1 MTSLAAKALAVP
13 GWMSPQELEW
23 LEQQAKGAALAVE
36 FGSWCGRS
44 SMALSAAKLLVC
56 VDTWAG
62 SPEHADIVTTVN
74 PWETWHDTMRD
85 GVRAGAVRPIRGNLR
100 HTWVSDG
107 LLSQFNDRADLVFVD
122 ANHDFT
128 NVLAD
133 ISLAY
138 RLVRPGGIVA
148 GHDYG
153 TDWECVKMV
162 VDEYVKNFDVV
173 EGTSIWFARRSQ

>member
-1 MTSLAAKALAVP
+1 
-13 GWMSPQELEW
+13 
-23 LEQQAKGAALAVE
+23 
-36 FGSWCGRS
+36 
-44 SMALSAAKLLVC
+44 
-56 VDTWAG
+56 
-62 SPEHADIVTTVN
+62 
-74 PWETWHDTMRD
+74 
-85 GVRAGAVRPIRGNLR
+85 
-100 HTWVSDG
+100 VSDG

-162 VDEYVKNFDVV
+162 VDEYVNNFDVV

>member
-1 MTSLAAKALAVP
+1 VSSFAAKALAVP
-13 GWMSPQELEW
+13 GWMSPRELEW
-23 LEQQAKGAALAVE
+23 LEQQTKGAALAVE

-62 SPEHADIVTTVN
+62 SPEHADIVATVN

-100 HTWVSDG
+100 HAWVSDG

-162 VDEYVKNFDVV
+162 VDEYVKNFNVV

>member
-1 MTSLAAKALAVP
+1 VSSFAAKALAVP

-62 SPEHADIVTTVN
+62 SPEHADIVATVN

-100 HTWVSDG
+100 HAWVSDG

-162 VDEYVKNFDVV
+162 VDEYVRNFDVV
-173 EGTSIWFARRSQ
+173 EDTSIWFARRSQ

>member
-1 MTSLAAKALAVP
+1 VSSFAAKALAVP

-62 SPEHADIVTTVN
+62 SPEHADIVATVN

-85 GVRAGAVRPIRGNLR
+85 GVRAGAVRPIRGSLR
-100 HTWVSDG
+100 HAWVSDG

-162 VDEYVKNFDVV
+162 VDEHVKNFDVV